1 MKTLTITEARKNLGR
16 WLGAAVRGEDIGI
29 ISGADIIAL
38 RKVEVEAVE
47 EYSYAMRE
55 YGVTRKELDR
65 FGKAVD
71 QHIARERRE
80 GKKGRRQKAE
90 GKKHRPAAPG
100 RKADQ
105 NDYRRTEEPN

>member
-16 WLGAAVRGEDIGI
+16 WLSAAARGEDIGI
-29 ISGADIIAL
+29 VSGAGIIAL

-47 EYSYAMRE
+47 EYSYAMGE

-71 QHIARERRE
+71 QHITRQRRD
-80 GKKGRRQKAE
+80 GKLIKT
-90 GKKHRPAAPG
+90 APG
-100 RKADQ
+100 QLRNQIEQAADTPPGG
-105 NDYRRTEEPN
+105 RSRPPRPPS

>member
-16 WLGAAVRGEDIGI
+16 WLSAAVRGENIGI

-47 EYSYAMRE
+47 EYSYAIRE
-55 YGVTRKELDR
+55 YGVTRKELDE

-80 GKKGRRQKAE
+80 GKLSKTTPGQLRNQIDQAAHHHRR
-90 GKKHRPAAPG
+90 GSTTPG
-100 RKADQ
+100 
-105 NDYRRTEEPN
+105 

>member
-16 WLGAAVRGEDIGI
+16 RLSASVHGEDIRI
-29 ISGADIIAL
+29 VCGADIIAL

-47 EYSYAMRE
+47 EHSYAMRE

-71 QHIARERRE
+71 QHIARERRD
-80 GKKGRRQKAE
+80 GKLIRTTPEQLRNQIDQAAHHHRR
-90 GKKHRPAAPG
+90 RSTTP
-100 RKADQ
+100 R
-105 NDYRRTEEPN
+105 

>member
-16 WLGAAVRGEDIGI
+16 WLSAAVRGEDIAI
-29 ISGADIIAL
+29 ISGPDIIAL

-55 YGVTRKELDR
+55 YGVTRKQLDQ

-71 QHIARERRE
+71 QHIATERRD
-80 GKKGRRQKAE
+80 GKLIKTTPGQLRDQVDQAADNHRRCPTTS
-90 GKKHRPAAPG
+90 R
-100 RKADQ
+100 
-105 NDYRRTEEPN
+105 

>member
-71 QHIARERRE
+71 RHVARERRE
-80 GKKGRRQKAE
+80 GKLIKTTPGQLRNQIDQVADHHPRRSTT
-90 GKKHRPAAPG
+90 PG
-100 RKADQ
+100 
-105 NDYRRTEEPN
+105 